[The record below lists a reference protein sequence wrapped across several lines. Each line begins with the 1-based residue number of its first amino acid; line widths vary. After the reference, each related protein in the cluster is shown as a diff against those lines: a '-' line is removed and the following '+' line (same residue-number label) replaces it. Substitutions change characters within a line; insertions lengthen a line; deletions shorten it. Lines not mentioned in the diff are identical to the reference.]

1 MRFEEVLRG
10 TNGFDQQVAVTEL
23 ADRRPLFIERCARRS
38 VLHVGCCDV
47 PFFDADTNLHLALA
61 PHTDRLDGLDVSQEG
76 IAVLR
81 RYVDGEYF
89 TSAAQ
94 VNRQYDLLL
103 APEVIEHTENP
114 QQFLSELFSVPA
126 AQYLISAPHYRWFEQ
141 SRLEAG
147 VFHEKV
153 HPDHR
158 AWYSPYTLLRTLRA
172 FIDEARDD
180 VEVFLFASTGSVA
193 VAISKPFTP
202 EPFTGRGKTAAS
214 SVDAALRETEALLR
228 QGKAAA
234 ALGLLEA
241 TRARLADARLLQAEV
256 GLLLGTGQNLEGLRR
271 GVAWLRDH
279 PDDAACLRLCAD
291 AAEALGDRAMA
302 EQWRAQLP
310 KRR

>member
-1 MRFEEVLRG
+1 M
-10 TNGFDQQVAVTEL
+10 
-23 ADRRPLFIERCARRS
+23 
-38 VLHVGCCDV
+38 
-47 PFFDADTNLHLALA
+47 
-61 PHTDRLDGLDVSQEG
+61 
-76 IAVLR
+76 
-81 RYVDGEYF
+81 
-89 TSAAQ
+89 
-94 VNRQYDLLL
+94 
-103 APEVIEHTENP
+103 
-114 QQFLSELFSVPA
+114 
-126 AQYLISAPHYRWFEQ
+126 
-141 SRLEAG
+141 
-147 VFHEKV
+147 
-153 HPDHR
+153 
-158 AWYSPYTLLRTLRA
+158 
-172 FIDEARDD
+172 
-180 VEVFLFASTGSVA
+180 A